1 MKYIHFII
9 VGALLLLTSCGPDK
23 GHVRIKGSF
32 QNLST
37 AEFYIY
43 QEENAECIDTV
54 HIEGGKFS
62 YDFPADEPCIL
73 TLLYPNFS
81 RTYIIGEPG
90 ETVEISASAEHLLEA
105 DVSGTDANERFTRF
119 RLSQIG
125 KPAGNTLL
133 AAQQYIRDNASHID
147 ATAAYIAY
155 FASSAEPPSR
165 EALAMLDV
173 LKKEQ
178 PGDKTVLSL
187 DRRMRR
193 QLTAATGAM
202 LPDVEIVLKSGEHK
216 SLSAIRD
223 GRPMLI
229 AIVAS
234 WNHHSREVLQALRR
248 VRRAYGS
255 ERLATL
261 CLSLDL
267 SMKSFDTIAERDS
280 IPEPIAFDG
289 RGFESPAA
297 GSLAVRYVPS
307 CIVVDSRGRI
317 TARDVE
323 PEKISDEVEKVM

>member
-1 MKYIHFII
+1 MKYLHFII
-9 VGALLLLTSCGPDK
+9 ACSLLLLASCGPDK
-23 GHVRIKGSF
+23 SHVRIEGSF

-54 HIEGGKFS
+54 HIESGKFS
-62 YDFPADEPCIL
+62 YDFPTDEPCIL

-125 KPAGNTLL
+125 TPNGNTLL
-133 AAQQYIRDNASHID
+133 AAQQYIRDNAAHID
-147 ATAAYIAY
+147 ATAAFIAY

-178 PGDKTVLSL
+178 PKDKTVLSL
-187 DRRMRR
+187 DHRLRP
-193 QLTAATGAM
+193 QLTAATGST
-202 LPDVEIVLKSGEHK
+202 LPDVNIVMQGGE
-216 SLSAIRD
+216 SRPLADIRGD
-223 GRPMLI
+223 RPMLI

-234 WNHHSREVLQALRR
+234 WNHRSRELLQALRR

-261 CLSLDL
+261 CISLDL
-267 SMKSFDTIAERDS
+267 SEKSFDMIAERDT
-280 IPEPIAFDG
+280 IPEPIALDG

-297 GSLAVRYVPS
+297 QALAVRYVPS
-307 CIVVDSRGRI
+307 YIVVDGRGRI
-317 TARDVE
+317 TARGVE
-323 PEKISDEVEKVM
+323 PDKLREEVEKVM